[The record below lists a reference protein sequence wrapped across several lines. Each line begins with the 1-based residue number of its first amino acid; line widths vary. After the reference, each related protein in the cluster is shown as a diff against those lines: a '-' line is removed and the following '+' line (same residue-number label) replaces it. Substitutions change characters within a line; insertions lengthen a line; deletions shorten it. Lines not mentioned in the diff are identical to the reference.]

1 MTKRTLTV
9 FMLAMINVAALGS
22 VKNWPTT
29 AEYGFS
35 SLFFFLLATLIFF
48 IPTALVAAE
57 LATGW
62 PKIGGIFVWVKEA
75 FGHRL
80 GFLAVWLL
88 WIENV
93 IWYPTMLSFIAGTC
107 AYIFDPALAENKWF
121 LFSAILI
128 IFWGTTL
135 VNLLGMRTSGW
146 ISTIGVVGGTF
157 IPGALIIGMG
167 LTWYWS
173 GNPLQ
178 ITLNW
183 DSLIPNMSSP
193 GQWVIFT
200 GIMVSLAGMEM
211 SAIHAKDV
219 KYPQKDYPRAILIS
233 GLIILVSSIFGV
245 LAIASIVSQKE
256 ISLTSGAMQALEL
269 FMNAY
274 RLHHLLPFVAVLV
287 AIGAIGSLSTWI
299 VGPSRGLLAA
309 AETGDLPHLF
319 RKLNQRDMPLSLL
332 IGQAIIVTILGCMFV
347 FMPTINSAY
356 WILTVMVAQVYMIMY
371 LLMFAAA
378 IKLRYKRPEVPRAYK
393 IPGGNLGMWI
403 VSSVGILSSL
413 FALVIGF
420 FPPAQIPTGSIY
432 FYVAFLILGMI
443 VICLSPSL
451 ILCFKKPSW
460 TKALPHERK
469 GSF

>member
-1 MTKRTLTV
+1 
-9 FMLAMINVAALGS
+9 MLAMINVAALGS

-35 SLFFFLLATLIFF
+35 SLFFFLLATVIFF
-48 IPTALVAAE
+48 IPTSLVAAE

-80 GFLAVWLL
+80 GFLAIWLL

-107 AYIFDPALAENKWF
+107 AYIFDPTLAANKWF
-121 LFSAILI
+121 LFSAILLV
-128 IFWGTTL
+128 FWGTTL

-167 LTWYWS
+167 LAWYWS
-173 GNPLQ
+173 GSPLQ
-178 ITLNW
+178 ITLSW
-183 DSLIPNMSSP
+183 DSLIPKMSSP
-193 GQWVIFT
+193 DQWVIFT
-200 GIMVSLAGMEM
+200 GVMVSLAGMEM

-219 KYPQKDYPRAILIS
+219 KHPQKDYPRAILIS
-233 GLIILVSSIFGV
+233 GLIILLSSILGV
-245 LAIASIVSQKE
+245 LAIASVVSQKE
-256 ISLTSGAMQALEL
+256 ISLNAGAMQALEL

-274 RLHHLLPFVAVLV
+274 HLHRILPFVAVLV

-319 RKLNQRDMPLSLL
+319 RKLNRHDMPLALL
-332 IGQAIIVTILGCMFV
+332 IGQALIVTVLGFMFV

-378 IKLRYKRPEVPRAYK
+378 IKLRYKKSDVPRAYK

-403 VSSVGILSSL
+403 VSSIGIVSSL
-413 FALVIGF
+413 FAMIIGF
-420 FPPAQIPTGSIY
+420 FPPAQIPTGNVY

-443 VICLSPSL
+443 IICLAPSL

-460 TKALPHERK
+460 NKALPHERK
-469 GSF
+469 N